1 MNIFS
6 FKRKFTEKIEKK
18 INNEQFCK
26 NNGEINQIIN
36 DNKSKL
42 SKMANKF
49 EDINNKRVHI
59 RMFYKLKNSSL
70 KNGKKYNYA

>member
-1 MNIFS
+1 
-6 FKRKFTEKIEKK
+6 
-18 INNEQFCK
+18 
-26 NNGEINQIIN
+26 
-36 DNKSKL
+36 
-42 SKMANKF
+42 MANKF

>member
-6 FKRKFTEKIEKK
+6 FKRKFTENIGKK
-18 INNEQFCK
+18 INDEKFGK
-26 NNGEINQIIN
+26 NNGKINQIIN
-36 DNKSKL
+36 DNKSK

-49 EDINNKRVHI
+49 EDINNKRIHI